1 MLSTL
6 SILIYYLCSYPV
18 ALYCTPVLIL
28 GSSINKMDETSS
40 IASFEEIGPSGR
52 PFGQGFGPSLGSNQD
67 KNVEQLRALVA
78 KSSINGGAERE
89 LAEDEVPD
97 VCYVLQYKGW
107 GGKLIDLRRS
117 REPINI
123 QLDDLTDEA
132 ASSSSSKKPI
142 LEIVTKVST
151 SLVQKGPRIDRV
163 PPPRRRRWN
172 DGFDY
177 MDDLYQEDRQRSA
190 DDSEMKI
197 AKVEK
202 TYMVINSIHLI
213 NALRAVVGYYPW
225 VPLHGDSVTIAAPY
239 YILIHHRSALARY
252 KVSQP
257 ETHNEE
263 YAFTT
268 ARHIDVLLNFLDKTL
283 GDRIRDEEARY
294 NSNTPSY
301 TFLNLG
307 LLYKPGDVVYAKQGY
322 KRTPFIVSSFE
333 EGIHNNDGGV
343 TIAHVKCWNIS
354 YDIDRFS
361 RTMQV
366 FNLSSFA
373 GEEAISNLP
382 IIPARFFKG
391 DNGDMTPDEVK
402 DKQIALG
409 KMAWEL
415 SKGQSYMAYDGSL
428 VEKDPEFNWTYPTSA
443 SGYMSGRVIIDCA
456 GFTQYSID
464 CPGENT
470 RRGRSPPPPNRPP
483 VPRDVL
489 PYRASKC
496 GCSACSK
503 ANSEEILSP
512 WAEFDDLDPS
522 SDPAPAS
529 DIYYIVLSKV
539 VSGFILGERRWGH
552 FNVEYL
558 QEVKFDKEAFKYLVL
573 DDEIKLTVRALIG
586 KFASDNGKVTP
597 WPNDFVKNKGQG
609 RIFLLHGSP
618 GVGKTCTAECVAEL
632 ARRPLLSLTSGDLS
646 TNSYQVEKNLEYFLQ
661 LGERFGAMVLLDE
674 ADVYLEAR
682 RASDIE
688 RNGLVSI
695 FLRALEYYRG
705 ALFLT
710 TNRVQ
715 TFDSAFTSRIHV
727 ALHYRPLSDA
737 DREKIW
743 LNSFER
749 LERDSGGKVYVGVAT
764 REYAYESRDVQSLRW
779 NGREIRNALQTAVA
793 LAETEA
799 LEEGSERVNVTDKHL
814 RAVVKMSRGFKNFLR
829 RQRLRD
835 DDLEDGDEES
845 GGETEDDGQG
855 SIIYND

>member
-1 MLSTL
+1 
-6 SILIYYLCSYPV
+6 
-18 ALYCTPVLIL
+18 
-28 GSSINKMDETSS
+28 MDETSS
-40 IASFEEIGPSGR
+40 TASFEEIGPSGR
-52 PFGQGFGPSLGSNQD
+52 PFGQGFGPSFGSSED
-67 KNVEQLRALVA
+67 RNVEKLRALVA
-78 KSSINGGAERE
+78 KSSVNGGADRE

-117 REPINI
+117 REPINV
-123 QLDDLTDEA
+123 QLDDLNDETA
-132 ASSSSSKKPI
+132 SSSSKKPI

-151 SLVQKGPRIDRV
+151 CLVQKNRRVDRAPR
-163 PPPRRRRWN
+163 PHRRRWN

-177 MDDLYQEDRQRSA
+177 MPYDHLYQEDRQRS
-190 DDSEMKI
+190 DEDSEMKI

-202 TYMVINSIHLI
+202 TYMVINSIHLV
-213 NALRAVVGYYPW
+213 NALRAVVEYYPF
-225 VPLHGDSVTIAAPY
+225 VSLHGDSVIIAAPY
-239 YILIHHRSALARY
+239 YVLIHHRAALARY

-257 ETHNEE
+257 ETHGEA

-283 GDRIRDEEARY
+283 SDRIRGEEERY
-294 NSNTPSY
+294 NSSTPSY

-307 LLYKPGDVVYAKQGY
+307 LLFKPGDVVYAKQDH
-322 KRTPFIVSSFE
+322 KRIPLIVSSFE
-333 EGIHNNDGGV
+333 EGDPNNDGSV
-343 TIAHVKCWNIS
+343 TTAYVKCWNLS
-354 YDIDRFS
+354 YDIDKFH
-361 RTMQV
+361 RTMQC
-366 FNLSSFA
+366 FNISSSN

-391 DNGDMTPDEVK
+391 ENGDMTPDEVEK
-402 DKQIALG
+402 KQIALG
-409 KMAWEL
+409 KTVWEL
-415 SKGQSYMAYDGSL
+415 SKGPSYMAYDGSL
-428 VEKDPEFNWTYPTSA
+428 VEKDPEFNWAYPTSA

-456 GFTQYSID
+456 GFTRYSID
-464 CPGENT
+464 CPGEHT

-489 PYRASKC
+489 PYRAPKC
-496 GCSACSK
+496 GCSACIK
-503 ANSEEILSP
+503 ADSEEVLSP
-512 WAEFDDLDPS
+512 WAEFDDLNPM
-522 SDPAPAS
+522 SDPAPEA
-529 DIYYIVLSKV
+529 DLYYIVLSKV

-573 DDEIKLTVRALIG
+573 DDEIKLTVRALVG

-609 RIFLLHGSP
+609 RIFLLHGKP

-682 RASDIE
+682 RAQDIA

-705 ALFLT
+705 VLFLT

-727 ALHYRPLSDA
+727 ALHYKSLTDS

-749 LERDSGGKVYVGVAT
+749 LERDSGGKVHVAVAT

-799 LEEGSERVNVTDKHL
+799 LEEGSDKVNVTDKHL
-814 RAVVKMSRGFKNFLR
+814 RAVVKMSRGFKNFLH
-829 RQRLRD
+829 RQRLMD
-835 DDLEDGDEES
+835 DNIEGDDESSEEP
-845 GGETEDDGQG
+845 EDDGQG
-855 SIIYND
+855 SIIYDG